1 MDTETLLPSDQA
13 TNVDQLSTRRRETVY
28 TNSRSAHGIS
38 LICNMVAFGTT
49 LNILLIHTGAI
60 TNGQS
65 YFAWSHVLLGV
76 SLLVYYIE
84 AFCCSH
90 TLQYL
95 RNVKTSERT
104 VEFMR
109 KLQCGR
115 PEIMMFAESYHYETR
130 HHTRTK
136 TNAEGQTITEHY
148 TTSEKVVTHRVC
160 LSSLFFFFLFF
171 SFSSFFIIHFLS
183 CLLMILS
190 HVIG

>member
-1 MDTETLLPSDQA
+1 MDTQTLLPSDQA

-38 LICNMVAFGTT
+38 LICNMLAFCST
-49 LNILLIHTGAI
+49 LNILLIHTGVI
-60 TNGQS
+60 KSQG

-115 PEIMMFAESYHYETR
+115 PDIMMFAESYHYETR

-136 TNAEGQTITEHY
+136 TNAEGHTRTEHY
-148 TTSEKVVTHRVC
+148 TTSEKVVTHRVRP
-160 LSSLFFFFLFF
+160 SSFFFLQFFSFLFF
-171 SFSSFFIIHFLS
+171 SVVS
-183 CLLMILS
+183 LLYIFYR
-190 HVIG
+190 VF